1 MYAMMII
8 SLFSVLSKQGFNML
22 GVIVII
28 EPNIWT
34 MWTDLL

>member
-22 GVIVII
+22 GAIVII